1 MNDTVKKG
9 IKRKTL
15 LMLMALGVILPNIFA
30 LIAWYSL
37 DSDPGAADKPLQSFL
52 YIAVFNIA
60 YAILGGTMAV
70 LKTHNPLYKLTLAA
84 EQLAEGNLNVA
95 CNYHGI
101 EEIDR
106 LVTAFENIRNSMSNS
121 YGAIQEYIDEL
132 RGRVEELKL
141 LTDIDAAILGG
152 QKIDSIFNLIT
163 EGICKL
169 VGADYCCIAL
179 LDGDKHIQIRSLH
192 GFGPDESREFI
203 RGIRGKTPSIN
214 ICPSIAS
221 GQILLLGDLNDSNL
235 SDDVRQMYARF
246 NVKSMIAAPLSVDG
260 EPIGSVVVWY
270 KDRQEFSDMVV
281 NRFLLFADQIS
292 VALKSARLVD
302 GIRNLTIEV
311 IRALAKAVD
320 ARDSYTANH
329 SNRVSRFAVA
339 LAQGLGMNQKEVETI
354 EYAGLLHDIGK
365 IGIDERILNKPGAL
379 TEQEMELMKSHA
391 SMSADIVKPIEFL
404 KGAVPIVKHHHE
416 WFNGGGYPSGLAGDA
431 IPYGARIL
439 AVADAIEAMTSSR
452 PYREEMPLRQ
462 GAEQLKSGSGTQF
475 DPEIVEVMLKVVE
488 RIELIES
495 FDSENGS
502 DDDKP
507 QIGFEDAV

>member
-1 MNDTVKKG
+1 
-9 IKRKTL
+9 
-15 LMLMALGVILPNIFA
+15 
-30 LIAWYSL
+30 
-37 DSDPGAADKPLQSFL
+37 
-52 YIAVFNIA
+52 
-60 YAILGGTMAV
+60 
-70 LKTHNPLYKLTLAA
+70 
-84 EQLAEGNLNVA
+84 
-95 CNYHGI
+95 
-101 EEIDR
+101 
-106 LVTAFENIRNSMSNS
+106 
-121 YGAIQEYIDEL
+121 
-132 RGRVEELKL
+132 
-141 LTDIDAAILGG
+141 
-152 QKIDSIFNLIT
+152 
-163 EGICKL
+163 
-169 VGADYCCIAL
+169 
-179 LDGDKHIQIRSLH
+179 
-192 GFGPDESREFI
+192 
-203 RGIRGKTPSIN
+203 
-214 ICPSIAS
+214 
-221 GQILLLGDLNDSNL
+221 
-235 SDDVRQMYARF
+235 MYARF

-404 KGAVPIVKHHHE
+404 KGAAPIVKHHHE